1 MVVYSLVC
9 GKEHVTWKQTNK
21 MNNIPVLTVSVVLF
35 LSCAGA
41 PIEGEKPYS
50 CFKELGLEIDKVL
63 SSSCQNDSQSQ
74 PQAVTTMCSQLKSWK
89 VCSVF
94 KDTKIDL
101 FAYEEE
107 AVEQDILDNDRLEHF
122 KKSKLWHLIGA
133 SFDEVCTDKYRDLC
147 DLFERYDSMLRKA
160 YTGK

>member
-1 MVVYSLVC
+1 
-9 GKEHVTWKQTNK
+9 

-50 CFKELGLEIDKVL
+50 CFKELGPEIDKVL
-63 SSSCQNDSQSQ
+63 SSSCQNDSHSQ
-74 PQAVTTMCSQLKSWK
+74 PLAVTTMCSQLKSWK

-94 KDTKIDL
+94 KDTGIDL

-107 AVEQDILDNDRLEHF
+107 AVEQDILADDKNDRLEHL

-133 SFDEVCTDKYRDLC
+133 SFDEACSDKYRDLC
-147 DLFERYDSMLRKA
+147 DLFERYDSMLRLA